1 MRARAVAGYEVR
13 VGLRRGFRLLSHAGR
28 GRSLRLPTWP
38 PVAGSEY
45 FSGEVSAFF
54 GTRRGRIIWK
64 VRILPSIRRYTRCR
78 ISSEV
83 GAGTHLRTKVLTS
96 ETPVLTSPE
105 KYSLLVVSAPA
116 PGDSDGANVHLE
128 IPSAVPDVVPSAV
141 PSAVPGAVPG
151 TKEARKDGGSGS
163 RRPAPARTPA
173 RFHGIT
179 AGGTWRA
186 RPRRQ

>member
-83 GAGTHLRTKVLTS
+83 GAGTHLRKKVLTS

-128 IPSAVPDVVPSAV
+128 IPSAVP
-141 PSAVPGAVPG
+141 GAVPG

-163 RRPAPARTPA
+163 RRPAPARTPT